1 MMIRSIFRKLPAPTY
16 LIFCAVLFAVPLVI
30 SDSFWLNRLSQ
41 YLTYGILAVS
51 ISLCWGY
58 CGILSLG
65 HAVFFSLGAY
75 CMAMSL
81 KLLSP
86 VSLQQG
92 TDFPL
97 PDFMVWNTPA
107 GQSLALPAL
116 WLPFQN
122 QWFGVF
128 AALVVPLVVAIVLGL
143 FIFYGNVSGV
153 FVSIITLSLVVILN
167 LLVIDQQPLT
177 NGFNGITDLAFFKVG
192 NYEFDPYSWATYL
205 LIALSLALVILLLE
219 LLVNTKTG
227 LLFKAIQ
234 ADEMRVEYFGYTV
247 ANYKLFAFAVSA
259 LIAGLAGALFAICSQ
274 FASPALLEVGFSIS
288 IIIWAAV
295 GGRGSLIGSALGA
308 IAINLLQSLLSE
320 NSTLINVWQLIIG
333 IVFIL
338 VVLFLPSGLAGLV
351 PGLIGRFSHRQSF
364 NSLPC
369 KQLETKTKPLAK
381 VRARD

>member
-1 MMIRSIFRKLPAPTY
+1 MIQSTLRKLPAPTY
-16 LIFCAVLFAVPLVI
+16 LLFFAVIFAVPLVI
-30 SDSFWLNRLSQ
+30 GDAFWLNRLSQ
-41 YLTYGILAVS
+41 YLTYGMLAVS

-86 VSLQQG
+86 ASLQQG
-92 TDFPL
+92 TSFPL
-97 PDFMVWNTPA
+97 PDFMVWNTPS
-107 GQSLALPAL
+107 GQAPALPAL
-116 WLPFQN
+116 WIPFQN

-128 AALVVPLVVAIVLGL
+128 AALAVPLLVATILGL
-143 FIFYGNVSGV
+143 FIFYGSVSGV

-167 LLVIDQQPLT
+167 LLVVDQQPLT
-177 NGFNGITDLAFFKVG
+177 NGFNGITDLAYFKVG
-192 NYEFDPYSWATYL
+192 DYEFDPYSWSTYL
-205 LIALSLALVILLLE
+205 LIAISLALVIFLLRM
-219 LLVNTKTG
+219 LVNTKTG

-234 ADEMRVEYFGYTV
+234 ADETRVMYFGYDV

-259 LIAGLAGALFAICSQ
+259 LIAGFAGALFVICSQ

-295 GGRGSLIGSALGA
+295 GGRGSLIGSAIGA

-333 IVFIL
+333 TVFIL
-338 VVLFLPSGLAGLV
+338 VVLFLPNGLADLL
-351 PGLIGRFSHRQSF
+351 PKLLTRFSRKADPQ
-364 NSLPC
+364 NVPNLR
-369 KQLETKTKPLAK
+369 KA
-381 VRARD
+381 